1 MQVGKLTPAALQQLI
16 FDRLGQRRG
25 EVVLRG
31 SLGEDSAALDL
42 AGDLCVI
49 STDPITGA
57 SKNAGWFAV
66 HVSCND
72 VATNGAE
79 PVAVLLTLLLPAGS
93 DLSLVQEIMADAE
106 RAAQEVSV
114 EIVGGHTELTAAVNQ
129 PIISTTVIGRATRQG
144 LATSASIH
152 PGDALVAT
160 KYVGLE
166 GTAILAWDYP
176 GVTRPLLGEELWEAA
191 KELQRLISVVPE
203 ARIAADLGVK
213 AMHDV
218 TEGGVLGAAY
228 EMAGAAGLGFEL
240 DEANLLLH
248 PATKRLAEHLQ
259 FDPLRLISSGTLLLA
274 TPEPEQ
280 LIAALKARE
289 IPASVIGHFH
299 RDETMRLIRRDG
311 VIADVKPPE
320 SDELWRLQSK
330 LQAQEGDAC

>member
-1 MQVGKLTPAALQQLI
+1 
-16 FDRLGQRRG
+16 
-25 EVVLRG
+25 
-31 SLGEDSAALDL
+31 
-42 AGDLCVI
+42 
-49 STDPITGA
+49 
-57 SKNAGWFAV
+57 
-66 HVSCND
+66 
-72 VATNGAE
+72 
-79 PVAVLLTLLLPAGS
+79 
-93 DLSLVQEIMADAE
+93 
-106 RAAQEVSV
+106 
-114 EIVGGHTELTAAVNQ
+114 
-129 PIISTTVIGRATRQG
+129 
-144 LATSASIH
+144 
-152 PGDALVAT
+152 
-160 KYVGLE
+160 
-166 GTAILAWDYP
+166 
-176 GVTRPLLGEELWEAA
+176 
-191 KELQRLISVVPE
+191 
-203 ARIAADLGVK
+203 
-213 AMHDV
+213 MHDV

-240 DEANLLLH
+240 EEANLLLH